1 MRKASPQEREQIWSK
16 MMTHMQELSERRQT
30 KYEKEY
36 KSDAILIREEMLS
49 RIPQET
55 REKMQVFHGS
65 YAMGGFYERTAE
77 DLEMLSRML
86 SK

>member
-1 MRKASPQEREQIWSK
+1 MRKASP
-16 MMTHMQELSERRQT
+16 QT